1 VNSRV
6 ALARTA
12 ASGSLVG
19 VVTVNDL
26 SGIDPFAGKDLR
38 AALSQ
43 ASKVMHAIIAACA
56 YLPRCAQRLQSLYSR
71 VVTAVSP
78 LCETRASQRTAS
90 LYPGI
95 AGPTLLVNLPALLGA
110 IVKLFTPLFPKQA
123 RHPQGI
129 AEV

>member
-1 VNSRV
+1 MNSRV
-6 ALARTA
+6 ALSRTA

-43 ASKVMHAIIAACA
+43 ASKVMHAITAACA
-56 YLPRCAQRLQSLYSR
+56 YPPRCAQRLQSSL
-71 VVTAVSP
+71 
-78 LCETRASQRTAS
+78 LCEPRASQRTAS